1 MSGERVNP
9 SSEYLQ
15 AHKWRIFGVMMVAW
29 AMTLLDVS
37 IVNIAIPDLQDELNT
52 DVGTVTWVINAYNII
67 FAILLVSMGRLADQ
81 FGRKRFF
88 LIGLT
93 VFTIGSALCAAAWSV
108 EWLMFFRV
116 IQGVGAGIL
125 APLGFAI
132 TVLVFPPAERGR
144 GLALIA
150 VVALVSSAFGPVL
163 GGVLVEVA
171 SWHWIFL
178 INIPFGILGLLLAW
192 RWWPETWDLSAGR
205 EVDVRGML
213 LLAGAVLCLTVALIE
228 ANPFAGNL
236 ALWLSL
242 MQASILFGV
251 TFVWWEKRAPS
262 PMLAPKLL
270 ENKQF
275 RNANIAMLLF
285 AAGAIGSLLL
295 LSLVFTNLWGYE
307 PIEAGLAL
315 LPVPLCGLIVWP
327 LVGRAADTRP
337 PGELAR
343 PALFAMALGM
353 LWVSFLP
360 STASDAWTYLKIFPG
375 LALIGVGMG
384 IGFPALNVG
393 AMGAVAGPEVGLASG
408 VLNTARQLG
417 AAIGIALLVATFGGA
432 LHAHMAW
439 FADDRIEDAVDDWE
453 IPGPLAGAVVKS
465 TLHDYTG
472 GTSDRFKP
480 EPGFDQEIIRQTAG
494 SAREG
499 FAWAFRHAALLIL
512 SVIPLLGALKRTPA
526 QARAEFMAQ
535 MQAQQAG
542 RRSTEPSGVRSRA
555 GGGRQRPTGR
565 SARRCRG
572 GLRPDPALHQ
582 LQHPGRGVLG
592 DSLAVSSVSSAARGS
607 SYGSETPVKL
617 SISRPAP
624 ARRGPSCRGAR
635 TPPPTRA
642 RAPPRSARPF
652 APAPPRAPGG
662 RARSRPRSPPR
673 RCGRAC
679 RPRTRSGARWCRGPR
694 A

>member
-1 MSGERVNP
+1 MSRERVNP
-9 SSEYLQ
+9 SPEFLQ
-15 AHKWRIFGVMMVAW
+15 AHKWKIFGVMMVAW

-37 IVNIAIPDLQDELNT
+37 IVNIAIPDLQDELST
-52 DVGTVTWVINAYNII
+52 DVGTVTWVINAYNIT

-88 LIGLT
+88 LIGLS

-108 EWLMFFRV
+108 EWLMAFRV

-163 GGVLVEVA
+163 GGVLVELA

-192 RWWPETWDLSAGR
+192 RWWPETWDLTAGR

-315 LPVPLCGLIVWP
+315 LPVPVCGLIVWP

-337 PGELAR
+337 PGELAK

-360 STASDAWTYLKIFPG
+360 STAADGWTYLKIFPG

-439 FADDRIEDAVDDWE
+439 FADDKIQDAVDEWE
-453 IPGPLAGAVVKS
+453 IPGPLAGQVVKS

-472 GTSDRFKP
+472 GTSNRFKP

-535 MQAQQAG
+535 MQAQQAAG
-542 RRSTEPSGVRSRA
+542 DGPPEPKPKPEPDPEPAADGDATVRA
-555 GGGRQRPTGR
+555 PLTQRPAT
-565 SARRCRG
+565 
-572 GLRPDPALHQ
+572 
-582 LQHPGRGVLG
+582 
-592 DSLAVSSVSSAARGS
+592 
-607 SYGSETPVKL
+607 
-617 SISRPAP
+617 
-624 ARRGPSCRGAR
+624 
-635 TPPPTRA
+635 
-642 RAPPRSARPF
+642 
-652 APAPPRAPGG
+652 
-662 RARSRPRSPPR
+662 
-673 RCGRAC
+673 
-679 RPRTRSGARWCRGPR
+679 
-694 A
+694 